1 MILFAT
7 KSVAARRMLP
17 PPQKAA
23 LLDEVDDPLYAR
35 LRGDAG
41 SAATCPRDATL

>member
-23 LLDEVDDPLYAR
+23 LLDEVDDPLYVVV
-35 LRGDAG
+35 GDDCLIGAW
-41 SAATCPRDATL
+41 

>member
-7 KSVAARRMLP
+7 KSVAARRMLT

-23 LLDEVDDPLYAR
+23 LLDEVDDPLYAP